1 MTNFYTFHLND
12 QALQIKDSEIVLDSS
27 PGIACLLKG
36 RIISGLEARPLLSK
50 HPSLISTEHWYK
62 INQSETSI
70 QSKYKITNA
79 DLVYSQLVKMWSKLT
94 KKKPVIL
101 VGNKSDTC
109 KNREVSE
116 AEAIAK
122 AEEIDCEYIECS
134 AKDGTNLEEIFN
146 KVIQIIYD
154 KIQDGS
160 MDPKT
165 TNGIKIN
172 PKMEHFYLYKEKDPE
187 PKCCTIL

>member
-12 QALQIKDSEIVLDSS
+12 QALQIKDSETVLDSS
-27 PGIACLLKG
+27 PGIACLLKN

-101 VGNKSDTC
+101 IYLVNIQK
-109 KNREVSE
+109 
-116 AEAIAK
+116 
-122 AEEIDCEYIECS
+122 
-134 AKDGTNLEEIFN
+134 TN
-146 KVIQIIYD
+146 
-154 KIQDGS
+154 
-160 MDPKT
+160 
-165 TNGIKIN
+165 
-172 PKMEHFYLYKEKDPE
+172 
-187 PKCCTIL
+187 